1 MLSQSTKKVTITASS
16 IVETEEKKVVL
27 ENYTATVDSEN
38 PENMSMNRFF
48 PNAES
53 KELYKDHRTE
63 CREDYAAFIEKA
75 YALQDE
81 MFAMPKK

>member
-38 PENMSMNRFF
+38 PENLSMNKFF
-48 PNAES
+48 PTTES
-53 KELYKDHRTE
+53 KDLYKDHRAE
-63 CREDYAAFIEKA
+63 CRADYTAFQTRA

-81 MFAMPKK
+81 MFSELDK

>member
-1 MLSQSTKKVTITASS
+1 MLTETSKKVTITATSVAE
-16 IVETEEKKVVL
+16 IEEKKIVL

-53 KELYKDHRTE
+53 KELYKDHRAVRQGCE
-63 CREDYAAFIEKA
+63 VKSDRNQRGRRK
-75 YALQDE
+75 
-81 MFAMPKK
+81 PR